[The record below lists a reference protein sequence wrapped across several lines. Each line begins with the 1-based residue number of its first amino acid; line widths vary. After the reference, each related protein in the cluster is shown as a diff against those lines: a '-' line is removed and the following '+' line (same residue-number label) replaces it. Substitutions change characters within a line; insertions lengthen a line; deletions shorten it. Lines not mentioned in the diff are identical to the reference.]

1 MSVRE
6 GFLMKIC
13 KDDIYKMISEL
24 LEIDVENVKNINED
38 EDLMIHGMTSISCIQ
53 LIVMLE
59 EKYNFD
65 CKDEDLLIEKMNT
78 FTKLFSLLESY

>member
-1 MSVRE
+1 
-6 GFLMKIC
+6 MKIC